1 MPSWSWTGCEGKKA
15 SIEVYA
21 RAARVELWL
30 NGRIVGRKALKND
43 CLAKFS
49 VPYEPGRLEA
59 VSYDAQGCELGRCT
73 LTTAG
78 QQTQITAG
86 PEQSSVQAGHLCYIR
101 LRYTD
106 EKGITKPLARGN
118 IKVEVDGGTL
128 VGLGNACPYH
138 ERSYL
143 DCVADTYY
151 GEALAIVRAGEGN
164 SLTLTADDGMYSTAV
179 TVPVTR

>member
-1 MPSWSWTGCEGKKA
+1 MEDDQRHAKLELDRLRGQKA

-30 NGRIVGRKALKND
+30 NGRIIGRKALKND
-43 CLAKFS
+43 CFAKFS
-49 VPYEPGRLEA
+49 VTYEPGKLEA
-59 VSYDAQGCELGRCT
+59 VSYDARGCELGRCT

-106 EKGITKPLARGN
+106 ERGITKPLARGN

-128 VGLGNACPYH
+128 VGLGNAARIMSAAIWTVWPTPTTA
-138 ERSYL
+138 RRWPS
-143 DCVADTYY
+143 CVQ
-151 GEALAIVRAGEGN
+151 GRG
-164 SLTLTADDGMYSTAV
+164 TA
-179 TVPVTR
+179 

>member
-1 MPSWSWTGCEGKKA
+1 M
-15 SIEVYA
+15 
-21 RAARVELWL
+21 
-30 NGRIVGRKALKND
+30 
-43 CLAKFS
+43 
-49 VPYEPGRLEA
+49 
-59 VSYDAQGCELGRCT
+59 
-73 LTTAG
+73 
-78 QQTQITAG
+78 
-86 PEQSSVQAGHLCYIR
+86 QAGHLCYIR

-164 SLTLTADDGMYSTAV
+164 SLTLTADDGTYSTAV
-179 TVPVTR
+179 TVPVTH